1 MCRNYVKKGNIKTG
15 LTIGTIS
22 KLYGDDMWYIPKLGI
37 SVKGTC
43 SGCCGGCKGSCYV
56 ASSYRYDSV
65 KYSHAVT
72 TIAQREDI
80 VKFWQ
85 DVSSQISRKR
95 NPFEFLRGNQS
106 GELESD
112 EEFLGYCKV
121 AREHPNLTVYLYTKR
136 YDIVYRNINK
146 IPTNFMVNLSIWGN
160 YGIEEYKNL
169 SEKSD
174 RIKAFVYLT
183 REFTAEWYASKGIDV
198 VAICGA
204 YDRNGKMNHEIT
216 CDKCKLCMNPKAR
229 VVGCYDH
236 SRQRKAKLN

>member
-1 MCRNYVKKGNIKTG
+1 MCHNYVKKGNMKTG
-15 LTIGTIS
+15 LAIGTIS
-22 KLYGDDMWYIPKLGI
+22 KLYGDDYWFIPRLGI
-37 SVKGTC
+37 TVKGTC

-56 ASSYRYDSV
+56 AQSYRYSSV

-72 TIAQREDI
+72 TIAQRENI
-80 VKFWQ
+80 LQFWQ

-112 EEFLGYCKV
+112 EEFLGYCKI
-121 AREHPNLTVYLYTKR
+121 AREHPDLIVYLYTKR
-136 YDIVYRNINK
+136 YDIVARNIDM

-160 YGIEEYKNL
+160 YGIEEYRNL
-169 SEKSD
+169 SKKSD

-183 REFTAEWYASKGIDV
+183 REFTTEWYASKGIFV
-198 VAICGA
+198 EAICGA
-204 YDRNGKMNHEIT
+204 YDRNGKMNHAVT
-216 CDKCKLCMNPKAR
+216 CDKCKLCMNPRVK